1 VRSVDPT
8 QPAKRDVAVPKK
20 PRRWIKWLV
29 TLTVLGLISWLGSS
43 YWVAYRY
50 THRSQPIAD
59 EKIPTIAWGDIEP
72 FRLTTVD
79 REQIGAWFIEGRE
92 KQPVVLLLHGNGACR
107 STCLGPAELLA
118 SAGCAVLSIS
128 LRAHGDSTGEIN
140 DFGYSAR
147 HDVVAAVDWVEKNH
161 PGRRI
166 VVFGQSLGAAAAIF
180 AAKEL
185 GTRVSGYILESPFL
199 DVRSA
204 VWIRLQ
210 MRLPPVLDW
219 IAYAGL
225 SAVAPLVIPD
235 LDRISLLEAIETI
248 PPSVLVLILAGSKDE
263 RVPEKDSRAIA
274 ERIPNHSRLIV
285 IDGDHLALDEA
296 EPIAYRTALLDFIEK
311 CGLETP

>member
-8 QPAKRDVAVPKK
+8 QSAKRDVAVSKK

-29 TLTVLGLISWLGSS
+29 ALTVLGLISWLGSS

-50 THRSQPIAD
+50 THRSQPIVD
-59 EKIPTIAWGDIEP
+59 EKIPSIAWGHIEP
-72 FRLTTVD
+72 FRLTTGD

-118 SAGCAVLSIS
+118 FSGCAVLSIT

-140 DFGYSAR
+140 DFGYSAQ
-147 HDVVAAVDWVEKNH
+147 HDVVAAVEWIEKNH

-166 VVFGQSLGAAAAIF
+166 VIFGQSLGAAAAIF
-180 AAKEL
+180 AAKDL
-185 GTRVSGYILESPFL
+185 DTRVSGYILESPFV
-199 DVRSA
+199 DVRTA
-204 VWIRLQ
+204 VWLRLQ

-225 SAVAPLVIPD
+225 VTVSPWVITD
-235 LDRISLLEAIETI
+235 LDRISPLEAIETI
-248 PPSVLVLILAGSKDE
+248 PPTVPVLILAGSKDE

-274 ERIPNHSRLIV
+274 ERITNHSQLIV
-285 IDGDHLALDEA
+285 IDGDHLALGEA
-296 EPIAYRTALLDFIEK
+296 EPIAYRTAILNFIEK
-311 CGLETP
+311 CGLAIP

>member
-8 QPAKRDVAVPKK
+8 QPAKRDVAVPKE
-20 PRRWIKWLV
+20 PRRWIKWFV
-29 TLTVLGLISWLGSS
+29 ALTVLSLISWLSSS

-59 EKIPTIAWGDIEP
+59 EKIPSIAWGNIEP

-118 SAGCAVLSIS
+118 SAGCAALSIS
-128 LRAHGDSTGEIN
+128 LRAHGDSAGELN

-147 HDVVAAVDWVEKNH
+147 HDVVAAIDWIEKNH
-161 PGRRI
+161 SGRRI

-204 VWIRLQ
+204 VWRRLQ
-210 MRLPPVLDW
+210 MRLPRVLDW
-219 IAYAGL
+219 VAYAGL
-225 SAVAPLVIPD
+225 STVAPWVIPD
-235 LDRISLLEAIETI
+235 LDRISPLEAIETI
-248 PPSVLVLILAGSKDE
+248 PPAVPVLILAGSKDE

-274 ERIPNHSRLIV
+274 ERIANHSRLIV
-285 IDGDHLALDEA
+285 IDGDHLALGKA
-296 EPIAYRTALLDFIEK
+296 EPIAYRTAILNFIEK
-311 CGLETP
+311 CGLATP